1 MSGREAATL
10 LGRGCLSERLGMVT
24 RAALLLAFA
33 LLVAAPATAAG
44 RGEAFLPLALV
55 VAVALGVLAAGVM
68 LRSGRKD
75 AK

>member
-1 MSGREAATL
+1 MSGREAAAL

-24 RAALLLAFA
+24 RAALLLASI
-33 LLVAAPATAAG
+33 LLLAG

-55 VAVALGVLAAGVM
+55 VAVALGVIAAGVI
-68 LRSGRKD
+68 LRFDPRD